1 MTENEVEEI
10 EEVEEMGT
18 WSMDELVGLTETV
31 QHDSIEYRGKQLKF
45 HFCELTEKEEPKFK
59 ALPESASEQ
68 KKMDMYQKLGAE
80 RCLRMILKANEK
92 NPENITIEESHWL
105 KLPTT
110 LRYGIATKMMNIETE
125 VKANFT
131 P

>member
-10 EEVEEMGT
+10 DEVEEMGT

-45 HFCELTEKEEPKFK
+45 HFCELTEKEEPKFTGVSED
-59 ALPESASEQ
+59 LPENE
-68 KKMDMYQKLGAE
+68 KMEMFQEIGAQ
-80 RCLRMILKANEK
+80 RVLKMLLKANEK